1 MRPWCKLPVAN
12 TIPTRAPQPDQRFRG
27 SKGLRSKSYYKYR
40 EHENLASSYYC
51 WFSFMRSYRNR
62 TEERPWQDQREKSN
76 GRGYKKR
83 SATQG
88 KVDPPFDWKSGDKS
102 ESGDMWG
109 FGILYV
115 GIRTLFILFYIFIY
129 NSDSA
134 KRRVFSTYYLERRR
148 ISVPWALRAS
158 GD

>member
-1 MRPWCKLPVAN
+1 M
-12 TIPTRAPQPDQRFRG
+12 
-27 SKGLRSKSYYKYR
+27 
-40 EHENLASSYYC
+40 LAS
-51 WFSFMRSYRNR
+51 
-62 TEERPWQDQREKSN
+62 
-76 GRGYKKR
+76 GYKKR

-88 KVDPPFDWKSGDKS
+88 KVDPPFDWKSGDTS
-102 ESGDMWG
+102 ESGDVG

-115 GIRTLFILFYIFIY
+115 GIWTLFILFYIFIY

-158 GD
+158 GDLERHLPRILPERY

>member
-1 MRPWCKLPVAN
+1 M
-12 TIPTRAPQPDQRFRG
+12 
-27 SKGLRSKSYYKYR
+27 
-40 EHENLASSYYC
+40 
-51 WFSFMRSYRNR
+51 
-62 TEERPWQDQREKSN
+62 
-76 GRGYKKR
+76 
-83 SATQG
+83 
-88 KVDPPFDWKSGDKS
+88 DPPFDWKSGDTS

-115 GIRTLFILFYIFIY
+115 GIQMDIIYIVLYFLY

-158 GD
+158 GDLERHLPRILPERY